1 MEKCSM
7 ITEELKERIRKF
19 GIRILKMSDCL
30 PTCYSAQ
37 VISRQITRS
46 ASSAGANYR
55 AACRSK
61 SSRDFI
67 NKLKIV
73 EEELDETEYWLSIIG
88 EMQFLPAE
96 RLKEVKKEVNELLSI
111 IVKSLKT
118 AKTNQRLKSGGN

>member
-1 MEKCSM
+1 MT
-7 ITEELKERIRKF
+7 TEELKERIRKF
-19 GIRILKMSDCL
+19 GIRIFKMSDHL
-30 PTCYSAQ
+30 PTCYSAL

-67 NKLKIV
+67 NKLKVV
-73 EEELDETEYWLSIIG
+73 EEELDETDYWLRMIENMEFLSID
-88 EMQFLPAE
+88 
-96 RLKEVKKEVNELLSI
+96 RLRELKQEVHELLSI

-118 AKTNQRLKSGGN
+118 AKTNQRLNSKKN